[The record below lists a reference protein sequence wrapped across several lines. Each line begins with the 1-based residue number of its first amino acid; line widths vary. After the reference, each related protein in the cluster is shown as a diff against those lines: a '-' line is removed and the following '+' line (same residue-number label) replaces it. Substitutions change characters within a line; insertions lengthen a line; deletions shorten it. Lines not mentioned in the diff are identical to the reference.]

1 MAADPSGNNAP
12 PRRPTGAGEDAPAA
26 GPVEGRAGW
35 PATLAYALPT
45 VGWAAGL
52 MTVQFFFMKYATD
65 VLLLSPVA
73 VGLIFFL
80 GRIWDAVTDP
90 VAGMLSDATR
100 TRWGR
105 RRPWMLGALPVMCLA
120 IVAVFAPPDLTPGA
134 LLAWVAVAVFAYYT
148 AHTGY
153 QIPHQ
158 SLGAELSKDHHER
171 NRIFGLMSVGITA
184 GMLGAFAGM
193 QYVTTHE
200 APREAAARL
209 GLGLAGFMFV
219 VLLIPPLALRERAEY
234 QGRGAVP
241 GMGAV
246 RDVLANRNARALLLA
261 QFVQILGAATLGV
274 LAPYY
279 YQYVLGRPDLIA
291 VMPAIFVVSSIV
303 AIPVWIR
310 LTGKFGKARMWQ
322 VALVGAA
329 LAFGAV
335 GLVPPGGVAPV
346 GLLMVATGFC
356 IGCGTMVGPSLLA
369 DAIDS
374 DELETGGRKEG
385 VYSAAWGFVMKT
397 SNACVVLLTGIAL
410 QVSGFEPNEDQ
421 SERVLW
427 TIRGIVGGLPLVV
440 MSGGAFIL
448 RKYTIDA
455 AEHARIRN
463 AIEAR
468 GRSRPG
474 DGSL

>member
-1 MAADPSGNNAP
+1 MSASPANPPSP
-12 PRRPTGAGEDAPAA
+12 PHDAPA
-26 GPVEGRAGW
+26 GPDDRAGL

-45 VGWAAGL
+45 IGWAAGL
-52 MTVQFFFMKYATD
+52 MTVQFFFLKFATD

-73 VGLIFFL
+73 VGLVFFF

-90 VAGMLSDATR
+90 IAGMLSDATR
-100 TRWGR
+100 TRLGR
-105 RRPWMLGALPVMCLA
+105 RRPWMLGALPVLCLSIA
-120 IVAVFAPPDLTPGA
+120 AVFDPPELEPRA
-134 LLAWVAVAVFAYYT
+134 LLAWVAVGVFVYYT
-148 AHTGY
+148 AHTAY

-184 GMLGAFAGM
+184 GMLGAFGGM
-193 QYVTTHE
+193 QYVTTHAE
-200 APREAAARL
+200 PREAAARL

-219 VLLIPPLALRERAEY
+219 VLLIPPLTLRERVEY
-234 QGRGAVP
+234 QGRGGKAGLRAV
-241 GMGAV
+241 G
-246 RDVLANRNARALLLA
+246 DVLGNPNARALLTA
-261 QFVQILGAATLGV
+261 QFVQILGAATLGI

-310 LTGKFGKARMWQ
+310 LTARFGKAPMWRT
-322 VALVGAA
+322 ALVGAA

-335 GLVPPGGVAPV
+335 GLVPPGGVVPV

-369 DAIDS
+369 DVIDS
-374 DELETGGRKEG
+374 DELETGDRKEG
-385 VYSAAWGFVMKT
+385 VYSAAWGFVMKA
-397 SNACVVLLTGIAL
+397 SNACVVLLTGVAL
-410 QVSGFEPNEDQ
+410 ELSGFEPNQEQ
-421 SERVLW
+421 GERVLW
-427 TIRGIVGGLPLVV
+427 ILRGIVGGLPL
-440 MSGGAFIL
+440 MAMTGGALIL
-448 RKYTIDA
+448 RRYTIDA
-455 AEHARIRN
+455 AAHAEIRE

-468 GRSRPG
+468 RRERS
-474 DGSL
+474 